1 MKICF
6 LDSRYKT
13 VLFDYVAK
21 SLIEEG
27 VDVHWIVQ
35 NKTFLPK
42 NGNVHLIKYPK
53 KNQEIR
59 FRDAVPNDILWRV
72 AKSDRMVKYF
82 SGGISHYGYYWVQI
96 NKILEDIN
104 PDIVIGEPG
113 NFHTHLSVYAC
124 KIKGVPFLDPETARY
139 PTSRFRFHCGDKLE
153 FYESGDGKKQ
163 RADEVRKIIE
173 RKSLPDYMKQNSGK
187 GTVWFK
193 TIMAQF
199 VVFYSRMMGDI
210 YTVPSLKSFLL
221 TKKESKYAIK
231 RWESLVNMSFSKKNN
246 KKILLYPMQMQPE
259 FNLDVWGYDYNNQAE
274 LIDNIL
280 KNLPENWTLMVKP
293 NPKSKLEMT
302 DALLEV
308 TNNERVIRL
317 SHSVLMDDVISI
329 VDGVITVTG
338 TIGIERALA
347 GKKVVALGYG
357 SCYINGKCIVLKDLT
372 NLPDVLDMRQEE
384 VGGMDGEEYMNYL
397 YSNSFSGTIAEPI
410 VSKDPL
416 RADNIAKISDAVLKV
431 SKELIS

>member
-1 MKICF
+1 
-6 LDSRYKT
+6 
-13 VLFDYVAK
+13 
-21 SLIEEG
+21 
-27 VDVHWIVQ
+27 
-35 NKTFLPK
+35 
-42 NGNVHLIKYPK
+42 
-53 KNQEIR
+53 
-59 FRDAVPNDILWRV
+59 
-72 AKSDRMVKYF
+72 
-82 SGGISHYGYYWVQI
+82 
-96 NKILEDIN
+96 
-104 PDIVIGEPG
+104 
-113 NFHTHLSVYAC
+113 
-124 KIKGVPFLDPETARY
+124 
-139 PTSRFRFHCGDKLE
+139 
-153 FYESGDGKKQ
+153 
-163 RADEVRKIIE
+163 
-173 RKSLPDYMKQNSGK
+173 
-187 GTVWFK
+187 
-193 TIMAQF
+193 
-199 VVFYSRMMGDI
+199 
-210 YTVPSLKSFLL
+210 
-221 TKKESKYAIK
+221 
-231 RWESLVNMSFSKKNN
+231 
-246 KKILLYPMQMQPE
+246 
-259 FNLDVWGYDYNNQAE
+259 
-274 LIDNIL
+274 
-280 KNLPENWTLMVKP
+280 MVKP